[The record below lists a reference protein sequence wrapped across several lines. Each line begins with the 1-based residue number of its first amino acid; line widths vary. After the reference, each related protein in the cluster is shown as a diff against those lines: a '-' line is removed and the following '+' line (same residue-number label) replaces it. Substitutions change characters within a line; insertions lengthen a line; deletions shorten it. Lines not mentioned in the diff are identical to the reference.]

1 MSQKKRQKNRR
12 VILRNKIF
20 LGSVFF
26 FIVAIIVIT
35 SYRGNMSMLLEKIQY
50 TESYKTEMYFFKDV
64 DYKVI
69 DEFQA
74 SDLTLAEGEKAN
86 GYKSLTNTSKVVNTA
101 YIDEQINVIDKVI
114 ADEYYNNWG
123 RIVGDVVSNYQGLS
137 SITSQIGETER
148 ERKNF
153 LIESVQYMG
162 QDLATLQKTR
172 EDLVALGDG
181 APRNISL
188 NDLKMLSS
196 GYVYTT
202 IKPVEKIIDE
212 NMLPYVN
219 LAFLKSVSKIDQ
231 ESETLLKVINND
243 HVYVAFS
250 IPEGTSIMGEDEVL
264 PLKSEMMGTDDS
276 GINQAFYDFLVR
288 RVDQLYYFP
297 QLRFKYQD
305 QVYSGYFV
313 DVIKEGDQKIIVLM
327 IKDYIN
333 DFSNVVVGDAEVY
346 IQDYKAFQIPQS
358 AVFDVDGEKKVD
370 TVTKGYFSNPTSVTV
385 EKTILGKAIL
395 KASDN
400 PGLSS
405 GMRIKI
411 YP

>member
-1 MSQKKRQKNRR
+1 
-12 VILRNKIF
+12 
-20 LGSVFF
+20 
-26 FIVAIIVIT
+26 
-35 SYRGNMSMLLEKIQY
+35 MLLEKIQY
-50 TESYKTEMYFFKDV
+50 TESHKTEMYFFKDV

-69 DEFQA
+69 DDFKA

-86 GYKSLTNTSKVVNTA
+86 GYKVLTNTPKVVNTA
-101 YIDEQINVIDKVI
+101 FINEEIAVIDKII
-114 ADEYYNNWG
+114 AEQYYNNWG

-172 EDLVALGDG
+172 EDLVGLSDG

-202 IKPVEKIIDE
+202 IKPVEKIVDE

-243 HVYVAFS
+243 HVYVAFT
-250 IPEGTSIMGEDEVL
+250 IPDGTSIMGENEVL
-264 PLKSEMMGTDDS
+264 ALKSEMMGTDDP
-276 GINQAFYDFLVR
+276 GVNQAFYDFLVK

-297 QLRFKYQD
+297 QLRFKYED
-305 QVYSGYFV
+305 KVYSGYFV

-333 DFSNVVVGDAEVY
+333 DFSNVVVGDGEVY
-346 IQDYKAFQIPQS
+346 IQDYKAFKIPQS
-358 AVFDVDGEKKVD
+358 AVFKVNGETKVD
-370 TVTKGYFSNPTSVTV
+370 TVTKGYFSDPTSVTV
-385 EKTILGKAIL
+385 EKNILGKSIL
-395 KASDN
+395 KADDN
-400 PGLSS
+400 PGLNS